1 MALAGDAA
9 GVLDRAEGRRVVL
22 HCMEPARRGSAGTA
36 DASDSQQH
44 GGSAAQSRDAKRRRC
59 LGSVLETTLNMHAI
73 E

>member
-22 HCMEPARRGSAGTA
+22 HCMEPARRGSA
-36 DASDSQQH
+36 
-44 GGSAAQSRDAKRRRC
+44 AQSRDAKRRRC